1 MRLND
6 FWFRLAR
13 SAEGEGGGTGGGAG
27 AEGVGTAAGEGG
39 APQDAP
45 PATLLSGGDT
55 QAGGQDTQ
63 AGGQDSLAGGQD
75 TQPGDDEPAAFDP
88 AAVTLPEG
96 FSVPEK
102 TMAEFSG
109 ILSDAAL
116 TPQER
121 GQKLLDLYASNLQAQ
136 ATAAGEANAQAWQK
150 LNDEWRTAAMALPE
164 FAGKA
169 EAEIGAVKQG
179 LLAAGA
185 TPDFFKALD
194 LTGAGNNPH
203 VLQVLHKLTL
213 PYREGKPI
221 GGGANRPVTAADRAA
236 KMYPT
241 MRTQE

>member
-13 SAEGEGGGTGGGAG
+13 SAESEGGGTGGGAG
-27 AEGVGTAAGEGG
+27 AEGVGTTAGEGG

-55 QAGGQDTQ
+55 QAGGQDTK
-63 AGGQDSLAGGQD
+63 AGGQDTLAGGQD
-75 TQPGDDEPAAFDP
+75 TQPGGEEPAAFDP

-96 FSVPEK
+96 FSVPEE

-109 ILSDAAL
+109 ILSDTAL

-241 MRTQE
+241 MKTQE

>member
-13 SAEGEGGGTGGGAG
+13 SAEGEGGGAGGGAG

-45 PATLLSGGDT
+45 PASLLSGDDT
-55 QAGGQDTQ
+55 QAGGQDTI
-63 AGGQDSLAGGQD
+63 AGGQD
-75 TQPGDDEPAAFDP
+75 TQPGGEAPAAFDS

-96 FSVPEK
+96 FSVPEG
-102 TMAEFSG
+102 TMTAFSG
-109 ILSDAAL
+109 ILTDAAL

-121 GQKLLDLYASNLQAQ
+121 GQKLLDLYATNLQAQ
-136 ATAAGEANAQAWQK
+136 ATAANEANAAAWQK
-150 LNDEWRTAAMALPE
+150 MNDEWRTAAMALPE

-241 MRTQE
+241 MKTQE

>member
-13 SAEGEGGGTGGGAG
+13 SAEGEGGGAGGGAG
-27 AEGVGTAAGEGG
+27 AEGVGTTAGEGG
-39 APQDAP
+39 ASQDAP
-45 PATLLSGGDT
+45 PATLLSDVT
-55 QAGGQDTQ
+55 AQTNGQDTQ
-63 AGGQDSLAGGQD
+63 AGSQDTLAGGQD
-75 TQPGDDEPAAFDP
+75 TQPGGEEPAAFDP
-88 AAVTLPEG
+88 AVVTLPEG
-96 FSVPEK
+96 FSVPEE
-102 TMAEFSG
+102 TMTAFSG

-185 TPDFFKALD
+185 TPDFFKALE